1 MIKILKTEDNKKLL
15 KLSISEAV
23 SGSWFSLISPNEEEI
38 KQVSLVLG
46 LDEDFLLNSLDL
58 DERSRIEIEDGNTL
72 IITNLPIMTEDGCF
86 DTLPLGIIYTPTSII
101 TVCSKD
107 NNILSS
113 FNETTAYSFDTR
125 NKTEFMLK
133 MLYRSVKFYLKYL
146 DIINRTT
153 ENIEIE
159 LQKATNNK
167 ALFQLMEI
175 QKTLVYFS
183 TALKDNDIVKKL
195 MEGITNIFMF
205 DLLLKESDRTLKN
218 IEIIENGT
226 DIKLAPL
233 YDTSSIFSDTNTK
246 LGIDEEDY
254 LKNDI
259 DKLNKFLEYSDNS
272 SKEKFYS
279 YLETLDSIGIEK
291 IIKETEK
298 ENNLIISNDL
308 KDELIAKFNERISIF
323 KDNGKRV
330 SRH

>member
-58 DERSRIEIEDGNTL
+58 DERSRIEIEDGNIL
-72 IITNLPIMTEDGCF
+72 IITNLPVITDDGCF

-133 MLYRSVKFYLKYL
+133 ILYRSVKFYLKYL
-146 DIINRTT
+146 DIINNTT
-153 ENIEIE
+153 DNIETE

-183 TALKDNDIVKKL
+183 TALKDNDIVLQKIMRMTNSNSLNYMKNTEEDIDL
-195 MEGITNIFMF
+195 LEDVIIDTRQAIEMVDMHRMILEAMMEGFASIINNNLNLVMKFLAAIT
-205 DLLLKESDRTLKN
+205 
-218 IEIIENGT
+218 IIMSIPTMIGGLWGMNVKVPYGNNPYGFLIVVT
-226 DIKLAPL
+226 ISVI
-233 YDTSSIFSDTNTK
+233 SSIAVV
-246 LGIDEEDY
+246 
-254 LKNDI
+254 
-259 DKLNKFLEYSDNS
+259 
-272 SKEKFYS
+272 FYFRKK
-279 YLETLDSIGIEK
+279 GM
-291 IIKETEK
+291 
-298 ENNLIISNDL
+298 
-308 KDELIAKFNERISIF
+308 F
-323 KDNGKRV
+323 
-330 SRH
+330 

>member
-23 SGSWFSLISPNEEEI
+23 SGSWFSLIAPNEEEI

-113 FNETTAYSFDTR
+113 FNETTAYAFDTR

-133 MLYRSVKFYLKYL
+133 ILYRSVKFYLKYL

-153 ENIEIE
+153 ENIEVE

-183 TALKDNDIVKKL
+183 TALKDNDIVLQKIMRMTKSSTNL
-195 MEGITNIFMF
+195 LKTTEEDIDLLEDVIIDTRQAIEMVDMHRMILEAMMEGFA
-205 DLLLKESDRTLKN
+205 S
-218 IEIIENGT
+218 IIN
-226 DIKLAPL
+226 
-233 YDTSSIFSDTNTK
+233 N
-246 LGIDEEDY
+246 
-254 LKNDI
+254 N
-259 DKLNKFLEYSDNS
+259 LNLVMKFLAAITIIMSIPTMIGGLWGMNVKVPYGDNPYGFLIVVALS
-272 SKEKFYS
+272 IITSTVVVFYFRKK
-279 YLETLDSIGIEK
+279 GM
-291 IIKETEK
+291 
-298 ENNLIISNDL
+298 
-308 KDELIAKFNERISIF
+308 F
-323 KDNGKRV
+323 
-330 SRH
+330 

>member
-1 MIKILKTEDNKKLL
+1 MIKILKSEDNKKLN

-23 SGSWFSLISPNEEEI
+23 SGSWFSLINPNEEEI

-58 DERSRIEIEDGNTL
+58 DERSRIEIEDGNIL
-72 IITNLPIMTEDGCF
+72 IITNLPIMTDDGCF

-113 FNETTAYSFDTR
+113 FNESTAYSFDTR

-133 MLYRSVKFYLKYL
+133 ILYRSVKFYLKYL

-153 ENIEIE
+153 EDIEIE

-183 TALKDNDIVKKL
+183 TALKDNDIVLQKIMRMTNSNSQNYMKNTEEDIDL
-195 MEGITNIFMF
+195 LEDVIIDTRQAIEMVDMHRMILEAMMEGFA
-205 DLLLKESDRTLKN
+205 S
-218 IEIIENGT
+218 IIN
-226 DIKLAPL
+226 
-233 YDTSSIFSDTNTK
+233 N
-246 LGIDEEDY
+246 
-254 LKNDI
+254 N
-259 DKLNKFLEYSDNS
+259 LNLVMKFLAAITIIMAIPTMIGGLWGMNVPVPFGNNPYGFGLVVILSIITS
-272 SKEKFYS
+272 IAAAFYFRKK
-279 YLETLDSIGIEK
+279 GM
-291 IIKETEK
+291 
-298 ENNLIISNDL
+298 
-308 KDELIAKFNERISIF
+308 F
-323 KDNGKRV
+323 
-330 SRH
+330 